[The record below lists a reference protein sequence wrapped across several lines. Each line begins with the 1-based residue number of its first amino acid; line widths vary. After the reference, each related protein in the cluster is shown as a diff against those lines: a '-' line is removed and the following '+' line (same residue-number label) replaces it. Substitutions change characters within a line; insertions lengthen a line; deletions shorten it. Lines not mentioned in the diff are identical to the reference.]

1 MATFS
6 YARLLLEHW
15 GVSVEDIPT
24 SDKEEKQEADFIA
37 TFSGA
42 RVLIEEKTKKDNSE
56 KLAQRS
62 QRLEKGEIYSDS
74 LPLVRNE
81 TLSGIIRDA
90 TKQLRSS
97 SDKPHEFRLMWF
109 TGTGVNA
116 QAKYKQFI
124 ATLYGLTNIIEM
136 NSSGYR
142 RCYFFRNSDFYRC
155 ANVIDGAVAAYVTE
169 STVTAKFCL
178 NTLSPRYTALQE
190 SPVLAP
196 FGTAVED
203 PFVREA
209 NGNAFILDS
218 ELNRKN
224 EGPLLRF
231 LQKKYNTGPLMKIDL
246 GYIGATLL
254 IRDDER

>member
-97 SDKPHEFRLMWF
+97 SD
-109 TGTGVNA
+109 
-116 QAKYKQFI
+116 QA
-124 ATLYGLTNIIEM
+124 T
-136 NSSGYR
+136 
-142 RCYFFRNSDFYRC
+142 
-155 ANVIDGAVAAYVTE
+155 
-169 STVTAKFCL
+169 
-178 NTLSPRYTALQE
+178 
-190 SPVLAP
+190 
-196 FGTAVED
+196 
-203 PFVREA
+203 
-209 NGNAFILDS
+209 
-218 ELNRKN
+218 
-224 EGPLLRF
+224 
-231 LQKKYNTGPLMKIDL
+231 
-246 GYIGATLL
+246 
-254 IRDDER
+254 